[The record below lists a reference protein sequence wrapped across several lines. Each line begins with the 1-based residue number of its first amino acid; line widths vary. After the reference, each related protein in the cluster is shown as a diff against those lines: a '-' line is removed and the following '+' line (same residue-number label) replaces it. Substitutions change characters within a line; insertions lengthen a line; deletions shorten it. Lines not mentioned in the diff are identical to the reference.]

1 MTAYWLSF
9 GTHAVCTGILI
20 VDADTLEAAIMRSAE
35 LVPEQAL
42 VHAQP
47 LVPAT
52 PEGHRLLALMPRDEL
67 MPRAEVR
74 RLEQIAQRRPD

>member
-20 VDADTLEAAIMRSAE
+20 VEADTLEAAIMRSAE
-35 LVPEQAL
+35 LVPEPL

-74 RLEQIAQRRPD
+74 RLEQIAKRRPD